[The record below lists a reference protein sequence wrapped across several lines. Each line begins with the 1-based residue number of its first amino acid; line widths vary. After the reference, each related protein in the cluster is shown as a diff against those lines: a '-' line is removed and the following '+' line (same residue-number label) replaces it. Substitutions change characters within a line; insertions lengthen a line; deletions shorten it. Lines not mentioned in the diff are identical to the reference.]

1 MIHHVLVTAAIRYP
15 TRQTHAVTAA
25 YCICVDTWFR
35 WLLCAPALD
44 ITVVSEIGEI
54 WSPQTAPA
62 RTADTEIIIIS
73 RFVPAANMPVAIGT
87 RIANVPQEV
96 PVEKERN
103 TATAN
108 STTGIKILADAWSPT
123 TLPTNWARPIASPT
137 PFKVHAKTRIV
148 TAGTISLKPSDRLS
162 IKLLKVM
169 TFRGRYS
176 AIINRIVTTEAKIR

>member
-108 STTGIKILADAWSPT
+108 STG
-123 TLPTNWARPIASPT
+123 RHT
-137 PFKVHAKTRIV
+137 P
-148 TAGTISLKPSDRLS
+148 
-162 IKLLKVM
+162 
-169 TFRGRYS
+169 
-176 AIINRIVTTEAKIR
+176 

>member
-73 RFVPAANMPVAIGT
+73 RFVPAANMPVA
-87 RIANVPQEV
+87 
-96 PVEKERN
+96 
-103 TATAN
+103 
-108 STTGIKILADAWSPT
+108 D
-123 TLPTNWARPIASPT
+123 
-137 PFKVHAKTRIV
+137 
-148 TAGTISLKPSDRLS
+148 ISGQS
-162 IKLLKVM
+162 
-169 TFRGRYS
+169 RG
-176 AIINRIVTTEAKIR
+176 APLG